1 MATTKKPAAKTAKAT
16 KAVKETKEVKATVA
30 KETETTPVTVKETE
44 VAAPVVKEE
53 TPKKRA
59 CKKAPATKATI
70 TIQYQGKDYTDSDL
84 IEACKADY
92 AANGFNEAVETLDIY
107 VQPENGVAYYAVN
120 GFGGDKKIE
129 L

>member
-16 KAVKETKEVKATVA
+16 KAVKETKEVKTTAA
-30 KETETTPVTVKETE
+30 KEVETAPVKETE
-44 VAAPVVKEE
+44 AAVVKEE
-53 TPKKRA
+53 TTKKRA

-70 TIQYQGKDYTDSDL
+70 TIQYQGKDYTDSDI

-92 AANGFNEAVETLDIY
+92 AANGFDDVVETLDIY
-107 VQPENGVAYYAVN
+107 IQPENGIAYYAVN